1 MCLRTNSRKRELI
14 IDFIRSVSEK
24 IGSTKSKEEYEEQR
38 KSLKS
43 LRDMFIKNSEDAQG
57 DFGEDVYEMFPQ
69 LLISK
74 AVNDAKEILLFFI
87 LKRDPKRA
95 IM

>member
-1 MCLRTNSRKRELI
+1 
-14 IDFIRSVSEK
+14 
-24 IGSTKSKEEYEEQR
+24 
-38 KSLKS
+38 
-43 LRDMFIKNSEDAQG
+43 MFIKNSEDAQG

-87 LKRDPKRA
+87 LKRDIKRA
-95 IM
+95 IMWTEY